1 MDTKRILIYGWF
13 GEGNIGDE
21 LLLNAAIALVKSAI
35 PNSSIRVMGPKPNKI
50 EAYHSDQA
58 IDLVSTSFD
67 KSFLSKVRL
76 LKYGIT
82 KTFKNSHEADIVLF
96 VTGGALSDW
105 NPASTKTLFDL
116 IRYWK
121 TRGKQ
126 MFMFGVGAGPISKHE
141 SYKLFRSV
149 LSEIDCIT
157 VRDEFSYRELV
168 KTGLQNVIK
177 TKDLVYELHRK
188 STHRPSPA
196 KVKKIGIVAAPVCME
211 TPEVYLQFRQS
222 LSETVGRLLDDDYE
236 VSLIPFQPQYDSDL
250 MGYISQENPGAH
262 YLFDGDDFWFPLR
275 NLKKQDLVIGQR
287 YHSLIESV
295 IACKL
300 VIPIVYHPK
309 CWSFCLDFGLEKYAS
324 HIGNG
329 NNWRNSNINPDQ
341 LCCSVQNIQQD
352 REYLDV
358 IANALSTKYTDNT
371 EYRILS
377 QLLQPVA

>member
-1 MDTKRILIYGWF
+1 MDTKRVLIYGWF

-21 LLLNAAIALVKSAI
+21 LLLDAAIALVKSAI

-50 EAYHSDQA
+50 KAYHSDQA

-67 KSFLSKVRL
+67 KSFLSKIRL
-76 LKYGIT
+76 LKYGVI
-82 KTFKNSHEADIVLF
+82 KTFKNSYEADIVLF

-121 TRGKQ
+121 TRRKQ

-141 SYKLFRSV
+141 SYEFFRSA
-149 LSEIDCIT
+149 LSEIDRIT
-157 VRDEFSYRELV
+157 VRDEYSYRELV
-168 KTGLQNVIK
+168 KIGLQNVIK
-177 TKDLVYELHRK
+177 TKDLVYELHRE
-188 STHRPSPA
+188 SMHRPSPA
-196 KVKKIGIVAAPVCME
+196 EVKRIGVVAAPVCME

-222 LSETVGRLLDDDYE
+222 LSETVRHLLGDGYE

-250 MGYISQENPGAH
+250 MSYISQENPSAH
-262 YLFDGDDFWFPLR
+262 YLLDKDDFWFPLR
-275 NLKKQDLVIGQR
+275 SLKNQDLVIGQR
-287 YHSLIESV
+287 YHSLIES
-295 IACKL
+295 IAACKP

-329 NNWRNSNINPDQ
+329 SNWKRSNINPDQ
-341 LCCSVQNIQQD
+341 LCCSVQSIQQD
-352 REYLDV
+352 REYFST
-358 IANALSTKYTDNT
+358 IANALSAKYADST
-371 EYRILS
+371 EHRVLS
-377 QLLQPVA
+377 QLL